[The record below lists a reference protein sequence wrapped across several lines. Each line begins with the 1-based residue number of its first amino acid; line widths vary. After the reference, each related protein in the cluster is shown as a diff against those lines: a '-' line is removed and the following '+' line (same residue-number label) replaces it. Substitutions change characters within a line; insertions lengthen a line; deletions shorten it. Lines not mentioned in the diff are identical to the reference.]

1 VGSNPIGYPN
11 NGNLLYSEG
20 FFIFILSTIHQKAL
34 LKGITCKKNRV
45 FALFLRR
52 MLKLINYMTNLKRL
66 PILIILLLVAGV
78 FFAGSVKKES
88 DPPGKYEKI
97 LHNVTDMLKEAHYSP
112 KHIDDSF
119 SKKIFH
125 KYFEVLDPNKNIF
138 LREDIESL
146 RKFELRIDD
155 EMKGADVEFFKAVGQ
170 IFNKRMEEAA
180 AMYKDVLSKPFN
192 YSIDETFA
200 GDPDKIKFP
209 VSNADK
215 KESWRKWL
223 KYQSLDRYVELIETR
238 DKNKDRADF
247 KVKSNE
253 ELEVESREKV
263 SKVMERTFERYRFKF
278 SEDDKF
284 NLFVSIITNTMDP
297 HTEFFPPVDKRYF
310 DEQMSGR
317 FFGIGASLLY
327 DEGNIKINTLVA
339 GSPAWKSGE
348 VQVGDV
354 ILKVGQGKEEPTE
367 LTGFVVEDAV
377 KLIRGKKGTE
387 VRLTLKKQDG
397 SVKVVTLVRDEI
409 VQDESFARS
418 AIIKNGN
425 SRLGYIY
432 LPEFYA
438 DFDRPNGARCY
449 IDVAKEIIKL
459 KEDKVDGIIMDLRN
473 NGGGSLYDVVQMVG
487 LFIEKGPIVQVKDRD
502 GKPNILEDKN
512 REVLYD
518 GPLTVMVN
526 EFSASASEIFAAAI
540 QDYGRGVVIG
550 STSTYGKGTV
560 QRNLGLDP
568 ESGYLNSNSDLGTIK
583 LTLQKFYRVNGGS
596 TQLKGVVSDI
606 ILPDNYEY
614 LKFREKDEPDALPWD
629 EIKKATINNWR
640 SGYELSTIQ
649 RLSDA
654 RLQTNEAFKLIKEN
668 TEWLAKQ
675 NDREYSLNFEKY
687 QKEQKAIR
695 ATVRQIEL
703 LKKLQGEMDV
713 SSLPQDANRF
723 SYDKGKQDRFDQ
735 WIKNL
740 RKDIYIDQAAKVTA
754 DMVVQK
760 NLVQNKTEEVKKPF

>member
-1 VGSNPIGYPN
+1 
-11 NGNLLYSEG
+11 
-20 FFIFILSTIHQKAL
+20 
-34 LKGITCKKNRV
+34 
-45 FALFLRR
+45 
-52 MLKLINYMTNLKRL
+52 MTNLKRL

-78 FFAGSVKKES
+78 FFAGSVKKET

-112 KHIDDSF
+112 KLIDDSF
-119 SKKIFH
+119 SKKIFY

-138 LREDIESL
+138 LKEDIESL
-146 RKFELRIDD
+146 KKFEFRIDD

-180 AMYKDVLSKPFN
+180 LMYKDVLSKPFD
-192 YSIDETFA
+192 YSVDETFV
-200 GDPDKIKFP
+200 GDPDKITFP

-215 KESWRKWL
+215 KESWRKSL
-223 KYQSLDRYVELIETR
+223 KYQSLDRYVELIDTR
-238 DKNKDRADF
+238 DKNKDRPDF

-387 VRLTLKKQDG
+387 VRLTLRKQDG

-418 AIIKNGN
+418 AIINNGN

-540 QDYGRGVVIG
+540 QDYGRGVVVG

-629 EIKKATINNWR
+629 EIKKASINNWR

-649 RLSDA
+649 KLSDA
-654 RLQTNEAFKLIKEN
+654 RLQTNEAFRLIKEN

-703 LKKLQGEMDV
+703 LKKLQVEMEV
-713 SSLPQDANRF
+713 TSLPQDANRF